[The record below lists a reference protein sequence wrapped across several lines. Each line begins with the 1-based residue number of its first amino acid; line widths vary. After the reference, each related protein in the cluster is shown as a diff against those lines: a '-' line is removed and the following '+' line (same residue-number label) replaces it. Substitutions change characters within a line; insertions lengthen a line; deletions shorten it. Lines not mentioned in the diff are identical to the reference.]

1 MVNDKKG
8 MRVTTLLDKYKEWVD
23 AGDIQFL
30 KGKSQQEEV
39 SECIYEL
46 HPKMK
51 KLEGEGEK

>member
-30 KGKSQQEEV
+30 KEKV
-39 SECIYEL
+39 SR
-46 HPKMK
+46 K
-51 KLEGEGEK
+51 KFQSALINSIP